1 MAGKNKKTNDNTS
14 IVIALLLCCAAI
26 IVLVAVLH
34 PFGGGKNNDTGA
46 ETDGKQSSSSSGT
59 GTKDEPDG
67 TAAGTDGTTA
77 DTPSTAAGTEPS
89 TDDVTD
95 DTHNPPTG
103 MHITTEQ
110 STFDENGSHIQMIYP
125 TVVSHGSADEITKT
139 LRAEMDRRR
148 VEELLGFAGGES
160 NYKVENVSVE
170 LCRPTFVSLV
180 VTGYCYVS
188 ESSHPEYF
196 AYTINYDVNAKKLLT
211 GEDLIKDFD
220 AVREK
225 FTGGGFRTVYGQ
237 AGLLDEMSYEDMI
250 TAYHAEYG
258 IYPEVYYTSDGFGI
272 AVELVYTLGGYALF
286 ETTQSSLSGAIY
298 APQI

>member
-34 PFGGGKNNDTGA
+34 PFGGGKKSDTGE
-46 ETDGKQSSSSSGT
+46 ETDGEQSSSSSGT
-59 GTKDEPDG
+59 DTKNEPDG

-77 DTPSTAAGTEPS
+77 DTPSTSGTEPS

-196 AYTINYDVNAKKLLT
+196 AYTINYDVNAKKLLS

>member
-46 ETDGKQSSSSSGT
+46 ETDGKQSSPSSGSD
-59 GTKDEPDG
+59 TKNEPDG

-77 DTPSTAAGTEPS
+77 DTPSTAGTEPS